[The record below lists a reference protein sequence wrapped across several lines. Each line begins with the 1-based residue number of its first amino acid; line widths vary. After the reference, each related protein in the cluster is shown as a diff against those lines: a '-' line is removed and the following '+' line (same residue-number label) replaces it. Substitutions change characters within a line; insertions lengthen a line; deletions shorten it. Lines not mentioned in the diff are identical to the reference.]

1 MVAVFRCAQQDDRR
15 HADRQGGRLAARR
28 NLRQHR
34 RGGGQRVGAVQSGHR
49 AAPRAS
55 RRPPWRALFSAHF
68 AAATN
73 GCRPPCGRHGGLGRG
88 RPAARARP
96 VGCAGRP
103 WVGGRWRGPC
113 GARTA
118 VGAAAPR
125 AAHGGARAPAVTGPL
140 PSINSILWSGFARSV
155 FRCRPILE
163 ARVVGNGRNG
173 RNGRCNGA
181 LIKFYQVLSSSIKQI
196 RPPGGVLDKVQ
207 DLLGWSRRC
216 AQSIQRRWF
225 ALGQLKS
232 IYPGLLWHLL

>member
-1 MVAVFRCAQQDDRR
+1 M
-15 HADRQGGRLAARR
+15 
-28 NLRQHR
+28 
-34 RGGGQRVGAVQSGHR
+34 R
-49 AAPRAS
+49 AA
-55 RRPPWRALFSAHF
+55 WRARTGAPGG
-68 AAATN
+68 A
-73 GCRPPCGRHGGLGRG
+73 RPARGLRWTALGRG
-88 RPAARARP
+88 PVEGAVWRAHGRRRGRPRSGARRRARA
-96 VGCAGRP
+96 
-103 WVGGRWRGPC
+103 
-113 GARTA
+113 
-118 VGAAAPR
+118 
-125 AAHGGARAPAVTGPL
+125 ARAPAVTGPL

-232 IYPGLLWHLL
+232 TYLGLLRHLL